1 MTFCSKEDRLT
12 EMVQLCNEL
21 GCRFDIFDGIDD
33 LIKKL
38 ASRIQN
44 VGREIRDL
52 LLDDGH
58 K

>member
-1 MTFCSKEDRLT
+1 
-12 EMVQLCNEL
+12 MVQLCNEL